1 MKKFVRVL
9 AVMGMVAASA
19 SPVYAQGLKTVTT
32 TLSDQMAGVVNV
44 ISAISYILG
53 VALGVK
59 AALKMKEASENKGQV
74 PISIPIILAAVSF
87 ILLALP
93 TFLKTGKEVF
103 FGTGSTGTELGGS
116 TLQRIQ

>member
-1 MKKFVRVL
+1 MKKFVKAL
-9 AVMGMVAASA
+9 AIVGIVAAST

-32 TLSDQMAGVVNV
+32 TLSGQMSGIVNV

-74 PISIPIILAAVSF
+74 PISMPIILAAVSF
-87 ILLALP
+87 VLLALP

-103 FGTGSTGTELGGS
+103 FGTGSTGTDLTGS
-116 TLQRIQ
+116 TLQRIN